1 VAAYIIVNID
11 VKDSA
16 VYEEYKSR
24 VPTLIR
30 RHGGEYLVR
39 GGNLKIAEGDWT
51 PSRLVVL
58 RFADM
63 AAAQAFYDD
72 PDYEPLKALRQRASQ
87 SNLIFVE
94 GV

>member
-1 VAAYIIVNID
+1 VAAYIIVNIE
-11 VKDSA
+11 VKDPLA
-16 VYEEYKSR
+16 YEEYKSG

-39 GGNLKIAEGDWT
+39 GGNVKIAEGEWK
-51 PSRLVVL
+51 PSRVVVL
-58 RFADM
+58 RFKDM

-72 PDYEPLKALRQRASQ
+72 PDYEALKALRQRASR
-87 SNLIFVE
+87 SDLIFVE